1 MQRLYVAANV
11 PEAHLVRGLLMAA
24 GIEAR
29 VFNEYSPGA
38 LGELPASCAYPE
50 IWIEEERDAERARQ
64 VIERYERQPVASAGQ
79 FCRACGEENPAGFAI
94 CWHCQQPL

>member
-1 MQRLYVAANV
+1 MQRLYTAANL

-38 LGELPASCAYPE
+38 LGELPASSAYPE
-50 IWIEEERDAERARQ
+50 IWIEEDRDAARARQ
-64 VIERYERQPVASAGQ
+64 VIETYERQTAVSGSRT
-79 FCRACGEENPAGFAI
+79 CRACGEENPAGFAI

>member
-1 MQRLYVAANV
+1 MQRLYTAANV
-11 PEAHLVRGLLMAA
+11 PEAHLVCGLLRAA

-29 VFNEYSPGA
+29 IFNEYSPGA

-50 IWIEEERDAERARQ
+50 IWIDEDRDAARARQ
-64 VIERYERQPVASAGQ
+64 VIENYEREPASGSC

-94 CWHCQQPL
+94 CWHCGQPL